1 MKIILNNHAELTPI
15 MVTGGQKTVHGASR
29 DVLNFI
35 FYADAGMETLDAAF
49 TEAACENITIVGDDG
64 SEAIHKGYTIRAGL
78 TKASVKVAE
87 ATTDTD
93 AVYEDRITV
102 SMGQRTYTE
111 TKLAE
116 QQAALNALLTGEG

>member
-1 MKIILNNHAELTPI
+1 MKIILSNGTELTPI
-15 MVTGGQKTVHGASR
+15 VVTGELKVVQDAFR

-35 FYADAGMETLDAAF
+35 FYADAGMEALDAAF
-49 TEAACENITIVGDDG
+49 TESACENINIVGDDG
-64 SEAIHKGYTIRAGL
+64 SEAIHKGYTIRVGL
-78 TKASVKVAE
+78 NKAAVKVQE
-87 ATTDTD
+87 ATADTD

-111 TKLAE
+111 TKVAE